1 MQLFSKE
8 ELLREPEVA
17 IVKQDDCMNCW
28 DCVTVCPYLA
38 ISREEIKD
46 RNGNVIKLAASV
58 NPGLCQGCGL
68 CNTVCRSKS
77 IELMGYT
84 DEQVYA
90 QITAFEGAFV

>member
-1 MQLFSKE
+1 
-8 ELLREPEVA
+8 
-17 IVKQDDCMNCW
+17 CMNCW

-38 ISREEIKD
+38 ISREEKRD
-46 RNGNVIKLAASV
+46 RNGNLQKMAATV

-77 IELMGYT
+77 ISLQGYT

-90 QITAFEGAFV
+90 QITAFDGAFV